1 MPARGCSTVLR
12 CFRGSQVDELAL
24 LSRPQGRSQNARLQ
38 AEAAYRSLHDVLVSN
53 EASFRDLVSE
63 TLFLADIRRD
73 LPAVLEVRARL
84 LAELGHG
91 AGAMPPACIQQAPL
105 DDGAAFE
112 LAASAVV
119 PRDHTGWVVRD
130 VPATPACACAG
141 CAQSAAR
148 LVRVGDQTSLHT
160 TNIYGAGGDAFEQA
174 ANMFREA
181 EHLLDRCGMGFRDVV
196 RTWIYLRDIDRDYEA
211 LNRARREF
219 FVRHHIEPLPAS
231 TGIQGV
237 PFPAVHDVSMRLHA
251 VRSSQPLD
259 ISPISA
265 PTLNEAWSYGADFS
279 RGLRV
284 AEPNK
289 VALYISGTASID
301 EAGHTVH
308 VGDFAAQADRMLHNI
323 ASLLAQCG
331 ASFGDVVSG
340 VAYVKDRCDARQLR
354 ELLRQRGCVGFPLA
368 LLEAA
373 LCRPELLCEM
383 EVVAMLP
390 VATPAA

>member
-1 MPARGCSTVLR
+1 VLEARTAV
-12 CFRGSQVDELAL
+12 
-24 LSRPQGRSQNARLQ
+24 
-38 AEAAYRSLHDVLVSN
+38 
-53 EASFRDLVSE
+53 
-63 TLFLADIRRD
+63 LAD
-73 LPAVLEVRARL
+73 
-84 LAELGHG
+84 LGEG
-91 AGAMPPACIQQAPL
+91 AGALPATFIQQAPL
-105 DDGAAFE
+105 DDSATFE

-119 PRDHTGWVVRD
+119 PHDRAVRSVRD
-130 VPATPACACAG
+130 IAAAPTCKCEG
-141 CAQSAAR
+141 CRLSAAR
-148 LVRVGDQTSLHT
+148 LVRIGDQTSLYT
-160 TNIYGAGGDAFEQA
+160 TNIYGGGTDAFEQV

-181 EHLLDRCGMGFRDVV
+181 ERLLDCCGMGFRDVV
-196 RTWIYLRDIDRDYEA
+196 RTWIYLRDIDRDYA
-211 LNRARREF
+211 VLNQARREF
-219 FVRHHIEPLPAS
+219 FVRHRIEPLPAS

-237 PFPAVHDVSMRLHA
+237 PFPDLHDVSIRLHA

-284 AEPNK
+284 AERNK

-308 VGDFAAQADRMLHNI
+308 VGDFAAQAERMLHNI

-390 VATPAA
+390 VVTPAA